1 MSMPK
6 VNYLN
11 EDFLTIGLLDCRHEF
26 MNQFSIFL
34 EKKRRVIPLQCNRK
48 LCKSVNEPHMHKGRL
63 AKSSEHIKYLSS
75 CPSLPEPYVVLIV

>member
-1 MSMPK
+1 MPK

-34 EKKRRVIPLQCNRK
+34 EKRK
-48 LCKSVNEPHMHKGRL
+48 SNPTSMQQKIM
-63 AKSSEHIKYLSS
+63 
-75 CPSLPEPYVVLIV
+75 